1 MNLECMDMKKNQ
13 LETPKMK
20 KWCWKQ
26 KLERRF
32 KHQNLD
38 Q

>member
-20 KWCWKQ
+20 KTV
-26 KLERRF
+26 LEVKTRETV
-32 KHQNLD
+32 
-38 Q
+38 